1 MKKTILLLMLA
12 MLLAS
17 CTKAVYVP
25 VETVRTDTLYRG
37 AARVDSVVSSDTVRV
52 MNRGDTVFS
61 EVIRWRTMVR
71 ERHDTVY
78 DSRVDSVAVPYPVE
92 VVRKVERELTAW
104 ERVRLRS
111 WWAFLVAAVAMS
123 AYVFRQ
129 PLISFVRKLIR

>member
-92 VVRKVERELTAW
+92 VVREVERELTAW
-104 ERVRLRS
+104 EMIRLRS

>member
-71 ERHDTVY
+71 ERHDTVH

-92 VVRKVERELTAW
+92 VVREVERELTAW
-104 ERVRLRS
+104 EMIRLRS